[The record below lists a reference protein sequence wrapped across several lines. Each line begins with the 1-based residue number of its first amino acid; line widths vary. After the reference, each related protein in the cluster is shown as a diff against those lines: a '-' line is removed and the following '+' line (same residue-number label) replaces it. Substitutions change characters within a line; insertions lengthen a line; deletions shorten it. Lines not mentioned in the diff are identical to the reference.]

1 LLCSVGVRLAAVAG
15 QAEQLRVVPSVRATL
30 TEWLDVIK
38 GRPVVSLLS
47 ALSAWRLWV
56 LSLDAAGL
64 ADTFVSKV
72 DSQGCK
78 RSVADFYG
86 CSTTSDVPIG

>member
-1 LLCSVGVRLAAVAG
+1 VGAA
-15 QAEQLRVVPSVRATL
+15 L

-64 ADTFVSKV
+64 ADAFVSEV
-72 DSQGCK
+72 DRQGCK
-78 RSVADFYG
+78 RSVAGFYG
-86 CSTTSDVPIG
+86 CSTASDVPIR

>member
-1 LLCSVGVRLAAVAG
+1 MRLTAVARL
-15 QAEQLRVVPSVRATL
+15 AEQLRVVPSVGAAL

-38 GRPVVSLLS
+38 GRPVVSLLR

-64 ADTFVSKV
+64 ADAFVSEV
-72 DSQGCK
+72 DSQGRK

-86 CSTTSDVPIG
+86 CSTTSDVPIR